1 MTAKKINRYRMKS
14 KSLVEALQIP
24 AKSEKTIDDN
34 PSVNHINNSLGGQTK
49 MKTQNKINNKTTKT
63 AYLTQ
68 QTLTNR
74 SDFILT
80 MARGAGK

>member
-34 PSVNHINNSLGGQTK
+34 PSVNHINNSLGG
-49 MKTQNKINNKTTKT
+49 
-63 AYLTQ
+63 
-68 QTLTNR
+68 
-74 SDFILT
+74 
-80 MARGAGK
+80 